1 MDPNTDS
8 LHEALKNI
16 RDLPTEL
23 LLQEYQ
29 ARIPAELAP
38 AQQFWSGYDEK
49 QTYVGLRSSEWNI
62 LGYTNQKQ
70 RKNPEHSLQ
79 SLTPIQSLI
88 PIHHHLLK
96 DFK

>member
-16 RDLPTEL
+16 RDLPTGL

-49 QTYVGLRSSEWNI
+49 QLVLVFEKLNGIYW
-62 LGYTNQKQ
+62 GYTNQKQ

-88 PIHHHLLK
+88 PIHHRLLK
-96 DFK
+96 TSN